1 MNFKDSHQPG
11 YLVQAN
17 NARYQ
22 YYSGLLKY
30 KRTFA
35 EVHNIDAM
43 FGISAE
49 KWVNKKVVTVQD
61 CEAMGRFFYAL
72 SFSSSC
78 GIRKAV

>member
-49 KWVNKKVVTVQD
+49 KWVNKKSLPPVRSLRMPEFT
-61 CEAMGRFFYAL
+61 
-72 SFSSSC
+72 
-78 GIRKAV
+78 I

>member
-1 MNFKDSHQPG
+1 MCIRD
-11 YLVQAN
+11 
-17 NARYQ
+17 RYQ

-49 KWVNKKVVTVQD
+49 KWVNKKVVTAREKFED
-61 CEAMGRFFYAL
+61 A
-72 SFSSSC
+72 
-78 GIRKAV
+78 GIYDLNSVSYTHLVSLR